1 MEATHYH
8 NTDRAFDLPLL
19 SKNFNAMEMKRTR
32 VSTLNRSRLAE
43 EIFIPESVF
52 SGIMTSVKLFPI
64 YNETIHK
71 NRNGLCNGSMEEN
84 GVVILLRMLLREI
97 TSKVRNLLQWM
108 SRVLMELRLHK

>member
-43 EIFIPESVF
+43 EIFIPENVF
-52 SGIMTSVKLFPI
+52 SGIMTSVNCFRYIMKRFI
-64 YNETIHK
+64 KIGMDCVTD
-71 NRNGLCNGSMEEN
+71 RWRRM
-84 GVVILLRMLLREI
+84 VLLYCFEYY
-97 TSKVRNLLQWM
+97 
-108 SRVLMELRLHK
+108 